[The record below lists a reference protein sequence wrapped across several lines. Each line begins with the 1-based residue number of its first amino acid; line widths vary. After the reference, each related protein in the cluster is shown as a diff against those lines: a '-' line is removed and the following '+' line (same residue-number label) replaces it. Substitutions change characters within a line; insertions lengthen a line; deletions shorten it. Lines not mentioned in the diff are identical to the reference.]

1 MATAHAKQMFILIFL
16 YYFSSASTFLK
27 SLCLFAD
34 QPMNAYSEGEGE
46 GCEDEESVGDVEDAN
61 EDEEYDEFN
70 PPLDSDSESDEEEE
84 TPGVEQVIKEWVTE
98 TPSLKHSHVD
108 DLIRQV
114 LITIIYQKLKN
125 SEMIINLIPTK
136 TSFVVPMRF

>member
-1 MATAHAKQMFILIFL
+1 
-16 YYFSSASTFLK
+16 
-27 SLCLFAD
+27 
-34 QPMNAYSEGEGE
+34 MNAYSEGEGE